1 MVSEKLVDR
10 HGIEGG
16 IGCAKGD
23 QSREG
28 IDGMNGGI
36 LLQQKR
42 LGIVPAS
49 KVDDRP
55 MCGDELAEVP
65 VHVEKAHELRADFAV
80 RIGILADHALP
91 LLRRNPIED
100 DVVEEVELV
109 VSNRIRDRLCR
120 VRQ

>member
-36 LLQQKR
+36 ILQQKR
-42 LGIVPAS
+42 LGIVAAS
-49 KVDDRP
+49 KVHQGP

-65 VHVEKAHELRADFAV
+65 VDVEKAHEFRADLAV
-80 RIGILADHALP
+80 RIGVRANHFLP
-91 LLRRNPIED
+91 LFGGNPIED
-100 DVVEEVELV
+100 DLVEDTEHV
-109 VSNRIRDRLCR
+109 VSNRIRDRQCR